1 MGFLLYFVPY
11 YLNSH
16 PHKIMRKFSLR
27 STWSIKM
34 SDMSAMAEIG
44 IVGGT
49 VTEKIMFCDS
59 SAGST
64 DDQGKVT

>member
-1 MGFLLYFVPY
+1 
-11 YLNSH
+11 
-16 PHKIMRKFSLR
+16 MRKFSLR
-27 STWSIKM
+27 GTWSIKV
-34 SDMSAMAEIG
+34 SDMPVMAEIG

-49 VTEKIMFCDS
+49 VTEKIMFCDI